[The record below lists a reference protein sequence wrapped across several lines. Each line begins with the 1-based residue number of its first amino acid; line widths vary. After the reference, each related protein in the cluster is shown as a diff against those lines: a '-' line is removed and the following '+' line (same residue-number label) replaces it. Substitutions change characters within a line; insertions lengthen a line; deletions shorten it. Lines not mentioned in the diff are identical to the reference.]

1 MLRMSWMKSEFTG
14 KLRARWSR
22 TAAPSLPAGTLHAL
36 RENSLSQMRAA
47 DGEPD
52 AGIAERPIA
61 ARDGGEVEQAGLV
74 KVTVF

>member
-1 MLRMSWMKSEFTG
+1 
-14 KLRARWSR
+14 
-22 TAAPSLPAGTLHAL
+22 
-36 RENSLSQMRAA
+36 MRAA
-47 DGEPD
+47 DGEPE